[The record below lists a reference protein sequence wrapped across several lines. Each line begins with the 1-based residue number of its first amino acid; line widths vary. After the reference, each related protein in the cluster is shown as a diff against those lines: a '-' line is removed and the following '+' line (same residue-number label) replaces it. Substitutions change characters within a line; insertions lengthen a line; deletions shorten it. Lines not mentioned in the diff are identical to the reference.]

1 MMRILYTVGYYYTP
15 DDEEPDFVNLV
26 ALFDEKITTTEMI
39 TELNYI
45 IESNFY
51 KGWLVDWKVI
61 ENEGC

>member
-1 MMRILYTVGYYYTP
+1 MMKILYTVGYYY
-15 DDEEPDFVNLV
+15 DSSCEEPDFINLV
-26 ALFDEKITTTEMI
+26 ALFDEKATTTEVI

-61 ENEGC
+61 EDEGC

>member
-1 MMRILYTVGYYYTP
+1 MKILYTVGYYYYSGC
-15 DDEEPDFVNLV
+15 EEPDFINLV
-26 ALFDEKITTTEMI
+26 ALFDEKATTTEVI

-51 KGWLVDWKVI
+51 KGWLVDWKVV